1 MNAIDTFLSEWK
13 KNNQEY
19 YISLS
24 EEAARLK
31 ALSDWHSKDDDRTR
45 YSRIPSQ
52 FERDY
57 NTAYFVDSKKNI
69 ETFTKSVSA
78 ATNNILYK
86 MKTKNLPF
94 SLSDFLDT
102 EVEKKKASLINKAEK
117 KGGKIIDASNLFIAN
132 DGHING
138 YIQCEQKQVTVRTIQ
153 ASGEVQRLHYRVLVK

>member
-57 NTAYFVDSKKNI
+57 NTAYFVDSKKI
-69 ETFTKSVSA
+69 
-78 ATNNILYK
+78 
-86 MKTKNLPF
+86 
-94 SLSDFLDT
+94 
-102 EVEKKKASLINKAEK
+102 
-117 KGGKIIDASNLFIAN
+117 
-132 DGHING
+132 
-138 YIQCEQKQVTVRTIQ
+138 
-153 ASGEVQRLHYRVLVK
+153 